1 ADDCCDARGYDQF
14 CDTSCPRARRTL
26 ELAAE
31 RAPQGEPLE
40 PCAYA
45 RSERDPD
52 RSERLAGKT
61 DALQQEHQP
70 CTDPGGKHSPH
81 RRDLRGRLRVL
92 QREECRVVQPRRRRG
107 EQPDRIRCEHRPDEQ
122 RIRALEL
129 TRLVQST
136 DENVTEQDERDE
148 RW

>member
-1 ADDCCDARGYDQF
+1 PEVYETEGDQHDHGDDDRVERREQPVDPAADDCCDGRGYDQF

-40 PCAYA
+40 PCACA

-70 CTDPGGKHSPH
+70 CT
-81 RRDLRGRLRVL
+81 
-92 QREECRVVQPRRRRG
+92 
-107 EQPDRIRCEHRPDEQ
+107 
-122 RIRALEL
+122 
-129 TRLVQST
+129 
-136 DENVTEQDERDE
+136 
-148 RW
+148 